1 MVESKHVECYGP
13 LGPLGAA
20 IKFESRTEEGVVDG
34 QVIALNTMLFRQI
47 TLEPGSFSSSNVLCV
62 PQRTPIWKKILNVES
77 IHKFKLVT
85 GKFCIQFHLK
95 KMGNAAMQISSI
107 VVT

>member
-47 TLEPGSFSSSNVLCV
+47 TLEPGSSSVQV
-62 PQRTPIWKKILNVES
+62 FYVFHKERPVER
-77 IHKFKLVT
+77 KF
-85 GKFCIQFHLK
+85 
-95 KMGNAAMQISSI
+95 
-107 VVT
+107 